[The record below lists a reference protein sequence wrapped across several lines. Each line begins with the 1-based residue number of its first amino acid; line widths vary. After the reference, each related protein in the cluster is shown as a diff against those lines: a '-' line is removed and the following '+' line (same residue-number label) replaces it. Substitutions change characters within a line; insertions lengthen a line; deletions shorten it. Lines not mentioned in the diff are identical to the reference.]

1 MQAILAVPYSDT
13 SADQLSLSFDQPLL
27 PALSTVRC
35 RFGEVDV
42 TLRLLGASHQV
53 SATTQDDEIVETL
66 ACIPGLRGELP
77 SKLQTARVSF
87 RARTERHTVQSLAA
101 LGAGVSSQA
110 TGPHA
115 LIGHYPG
122 SPDAFTAII
131 AADLG
136 DQVRWDTWH
145 AYPQTGDVVITST
158 VLQVRR

>member
-13 SADQLSLSFDQPLL
+13 SADQLALSFDEPLL

-35 RFGEVDV
+35 QFDNADL

-53 SATTQDDEIVETL
+53 SAVTALGETVETL
-66 ACIPGLRGELP
+66 ACLPGQHRELP
-77 SKLQTARVSF
+77 STLQTPTVSF
-87 RARTERHTVQSLAA
+87 RARTERHNARSLSV
-101 LGAGVSSQA
+101 LGAQISDRA

-136 DQVRWDTWH
+136 DRIRWDTWH
-145 AYPQTGDVVITST
+145 AYPQTGDVVITSSL
-158 VLQVRR
+158 VQVR